1 MDRIEAVLPRKRDA
15 VVVWLSAFAFAFFL
29 WQDYFN
35 FSENNDQC
43 IHTYTCT
50 PTCNRYDIRFH
61 TEKFLYLLLIKAKR
75 TQKCESLS
83 WVYSL

>member
-50 PTCNRYDIRFH
+50 HVCNIPLMYITTLPFSQIGSSGN
-61 TEKFLYLLLIKAKR
+61 E
-75 TQKCESLS
+75 E
-83 WVYSL
+83 